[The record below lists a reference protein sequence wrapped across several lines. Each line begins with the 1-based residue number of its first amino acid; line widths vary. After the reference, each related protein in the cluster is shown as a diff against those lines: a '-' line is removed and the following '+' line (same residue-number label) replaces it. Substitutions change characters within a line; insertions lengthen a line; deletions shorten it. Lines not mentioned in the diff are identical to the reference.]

1 MYSGNFGKREKV
13 WQASNIWLKGN
24 HPDFYAVIIEQ
35 SRAIFSPSFLVIT
48 NACVDS
54 HRTFGDFHMFHLM
67 CQKLLF
73 TLLVSQYSPII
84 IYLWDFWGV
93 ILKIVVS
100 ILGPPVV
107 TGLILFTVPS
117 NPTLLYWQ
125 SGYSITTSGAW
136 FNACHISG
144 DFSLSYLPPLRH
156 TKWQLVG
163 CGIFIVS
170 QSIWGRCRTV
180 WICLLSG

>member
-35 SRAIFSPSFLVIT
+35 SNLLSFISCYHQCLCGLPQ
-48 NACVDS
+48 NY
-54 HRTFGDFHMFHLM
+54 GDFHMFHLM
-67 CQKLLF
+67 CQKLLL

-100 ILGPPVV
+100 ILGPPIV

-117 NPTLLYWQ
+117 NSTLLYT
-125 SGYSITTSGAW
+125 G
-136 FNACHISG
+136 
-144 DFSLSYLPPLRH
+144 SLGIVLPLVGLGLIPVTFLVIFPLSCLPPLRH

-170 QSIWGRCRTV
+170 QPIWGRCRTV